1 MANDFGLGD
10 AQWDYDHELPE
21 DREYRRS
28 RRRSPED
35 EDDEDEDTTE
45 FGTGVFS
52 EDERD

>member
-10 AQWDYDHELPE
+10 AQFYYDNELPE

-52 EDERD
+52 ENERD